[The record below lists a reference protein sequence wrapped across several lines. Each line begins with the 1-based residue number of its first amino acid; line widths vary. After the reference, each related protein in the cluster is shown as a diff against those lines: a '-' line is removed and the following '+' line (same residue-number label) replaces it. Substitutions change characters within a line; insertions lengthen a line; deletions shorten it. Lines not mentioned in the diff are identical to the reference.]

1 MNELATLSLRHSL
14 TRHALPLALAL
25 FSIVIALGGNAA
37 NQALRYQAQA
47 IHNGEWWRLITGNFV
62 HLGLGH
68 LVMNLMGLALIWALL
83 RESFSI
89 LAWVIITII
98 SMLAVSLGLFFF
110 SPEIH
115 WYVGLSGLLHGI
127 FVAGL
132 VGGLRRGD
140 WREATLLAA
149 VALKLIWEQFFGPLP
164 GSEEMAEGPV
174 LTVAH
179 LYGAIGGLL
188 AGLLCRPKMWC

>member
-1 MNELATLSLRHSL
+1 MNSLTPQSLRQSL
-14 TRHALPLALAL
+14 SRHILPLAMAII
-25 FSIVIALGGNAA
+25 SIAIALGGDAA
-37 NQALRYQAQA
+37 KVALQYQAQA
-47 IHNGEWWRLITGNFV
+47 IQNGEWWRLITGNFV
-62 HLGLGH
+62 HLGFGH
-68 LVMNLMGLALIWALL
+68 LVMNLLGLALIWSLL

-89 LAWVIITII
+89 LAWIIITIT
-98 SMLAVSLGLFFF
+98 STLAVSFGLLLL

-149 VALKLIWEQFFGPLP
+149 VALKLIWEQYFGPLP
-164 GSEEMAEGPV
+164 GSAEMADGPV
-174 LTVAH
+174 VTVAH
-179 LYGAIGGLL
+179 LYGAMGGLI
-188 AGLLCRPKMWC
+188 AGLLCRPRMWC

>member
-1 MNELATLSLRHSL
+1 MNHAKTQALRQNL
-14 TRHALPLALAL
+14 PRHLLPLVLAL
-25 FSIVIALGGNAA
+25 FSIFIALGGNAA
-37 NQALRYQAQA
+37 KIALQYQAQA

-62 HLGLGH
+62 HLGTGH
-68 LVMNLMGLALIWALL
+68 LVMNLLGLALIWSLL

-89 LAWVIITII
+89 LAWIIITIT
-98 SMLAVSLGLFFF
+98 STLAVSLGLLFL

-132 VGGLRRGD
+132 IGGLRRGD

-164 GSEEMAEGPV
+164 GSAEMADGPV
-174 LTVAH
+174 ITVAH
-179 LYGAIGGLL
+179 LYGAMGGLV
-188 AGLLCRPKMWC
+188 AGLLCRPRMWC